1 MAIIVDADDTRREF
15 SKRSLFASLALTV
28 VFDIGLAILA
38 FSVAQAL
45 GASDTVAY
53 LIASVGPLTGMFA
66 NWFRTHKLGGVSI
79 IILVTILISAA
90 VSLIGSQDARI
101 LLLKDSA
108 LTGGFG
114 LVTLISALPI
124 FPKPLMFFF
133 GLKFGTDGM
142 RGGIQEWYDLWDKY
156 PVFRK
161 GQYLINTV
169 WGVSFLLEALIK
181 AFSSLVLPY
190 SVAFTVNQIFPFLVL
205 AAVIFWTIQY
215 GNKQRQQGEERAAQA
230 QQQEARL
237 RAPKPTTLD
246 EPGPTVGSG
255 RSM

>member
-1 MAIIVDADDTRREF
+1 MAIIVDADDTRRDF

-38 FSVAQAL
+38 FSVAQSQ

-53 LIASVGPLTGMFA
+53 LIASVGPLAGMFA
-66 NWFRTHKLGGVSI
+66 NWIRTHKLGGVS
-79 IILVTILISAA
+79 LVIMATILISAA

-114 LVTLISALPI
+114 LVTLISAMPV

-133 GLKFGTDGM
+133 GLKFGTDGT
-142 RGGIQEWYDLWDKY
+142 RGGIQEWYNLWDKY
-156 PVFRK
+156 PTFRK
-161 GQYLINTV
+161 GQYRINTV

-181 AFSSLVLPY
+181 AVCSLALPY
-190 SVAFTVNQIFPFLVL
+190 AVAFTVSQIFPFLVL
-205 AAVIFWTIQY
+205 AAVIFWTIRY

-230 QQQEARL
+230 QQQEERL
-237 RAPKPTTLD
+237 RAPEPTTLA
-246 EPGPTVGSG
+246 EPGHTG
-255 RSM
+255 